1 MKFMNAVKDTAIGL
15 YRSLKRF
22 PVTILFSTA
31 VAIMLIVI
39 SELQP
44 TRDTNL
50 RDTLSRITMVFAL
63 GIPLSLCIKLFFE
76 RKDSEKIYK
85 LVIYYTI
92 GAVILL
98 LYYFF
103 LLEKFD
109 MISTTRYIAVYLTLI
124 LGFLFIPY
132 FPKKEQIEMYNIKIF
147 TGFFI
152 TVIYSIV
159 LYGGLSAI
167 LFAIDQLL
175 AIQVLGKVYY
185 YTFLFVALIFGPSY
199 FLADIPIQNEYH
211 TPGNYP
217 KLLRILLL
225 YIVMPLLSAY
235 TTILY
240 IYFVRIIVTRQ
251 WPVGLVSHLVLWYSV
266 ILSLVLFFI
275 TPIKEENKWAN
286 KFLIWAP
293 RIILPILIMMFI
305 SMGIRINAYGVTESR
320 YFVIALGL
328 WVTGIML
335 YFSFTKKRRN
345 IVLPVA
351 LAIVAILSVFGPLS
365 SYNVSASSQNGR
377 FEKILIRNNMLSDGK
392 IQAAPSSISKED
404 KNEASRILDYFSIN
418 HSLKEVKYLP
428 ENFKM
433 EDMDKVFGFPY
444 SNSEYGA
451 PEGYYYFT
459 RSQTERVV
467 DINGYDYLFDARNL
481 YNVNGA
487 ADSIIGAVY
496 QPEANIISINY
507 KGNKIYEKDLKLFV
521 KGLVDKYGSNAKGSD
536 LSPEEMTFV
545 EENEKIKIKFLFM
558 SISGSKD
565 MSTGNTQANGLDFY
579 MLVKVK

>member
-1 MKFMNAVKDTAIGL
+1 MKFMNAVKEIAIGL

-22 PVTILFSTA
+22 PVTILFSAA

-44 TRDTNL
+44 THDTNL
-50 RDTLSRITMVFAL
+50 RDTLSRITMIFAL

-76 RKDSEKIYK
+76 RKDSERIYK
-85 LVIYYTI
+85 LVIYYAI

-98 LYYFF
+98 SYYFF

-109 MISTTRYIAVYLTLI
+109 MISTTRYIAVYITLI

-217 KLLRILLL
+217 KLLRILFL
-225 YIVMPLLSAY
+225 YIVTPLLSAY

-293 RIILPILIMMFI
+293 RIILPILVMMFI

-351 LAIVAILSVFGPLS
+351 LAIVAILSVFGPFS
-365 SYNVSASSQNGR
+365 SYNVSALSQNGR
-377 FEKILIRNNMLSDGK
+377 FQKILIRNNMLSDGK
-392 IQAAPSSISKED
+392 IQAAPSSISDED
-404 KNEASRILDYFSIN
+404 KNEASRILDYFN
-418 HSLKEVKYLP
+418 TDHSLKEVKYLP
-428 ENFKM
+428 ENFKI

-444 SNSEYGA
+444 SNSQYGA

-459 RSQTERVV
+459 RSQTERAV
-467 DINGYDYLFDARNL
+467 DISGYDYLFDVRNL
-481 YNVNGA
+481 YNANGA
-487 ADSIIGAVY
+487 ADSTIGAVY
-496 QPEANIISINY
+496 QPDANIISINY

-521 KGLVDKYGSNAKGSD
+521 KGLVDKYGSNAKGSN

-545 EENEKIKIKFLFM
+545 EENEKIKVKFLFM
-558 SISGSKD
+558 NISGSKD
-565 MSTGNTQANGLDFY
+565 ISTGNTLANGLDFY
-579 MLVKVK
+579 MLVKIK